1 MPLKCWVL
9 ACLGMYKAT
18 LYFIINHWYCI
29 YHLSF
34 LLLKDVYSVK
44 AVESLTSA
52 ISRAIGGNYPKE
64 NIINPTFNCSQMDEK
79 YITFTGA
86 LLTTDSHSVLDLLD
100 SVQSWAEGEPKIE
113 IPPDVVVVVDK
124 DCSVRTSTL
133 GSTCQMGGEV
143 GGVSP
148 ETGAS
153 SAGPTV
159 SGLAAAFVIVC
170 VIAVCLVVVVVVL
183 LVMLKSKKNVNCPPS
198 DSVKV
203 K

>member
-1 MPLKCWVL
+1 
-9 ACLGMYKAT
+9 MYKAT

-34 LLLKDVYSVK
+34 LLLKNFYSVK

-64 NIINPTFNCSQMDEK
+64 NIINSTFNCSQKMDEK

-113 IPPDVVVVVDK
+113 IPPDIIVVVDK

-133 GSTCQMGGEV
+133 GSTCQMGPEL

-153 SAGPTV
+153 SAGSTV
-159 SGLAAAFVIVC
+159 IGLAAAFVIVS